1 MCPLNTAAIW
11 PDMNIHINKDRYQ
24 TREIGYVLS
33 KKQRRWRQRG
43 KKLKGKERK
52 ENK

>member
-24 TREIGYVLS
+24 TREIGYVLC
-33 KKQRRWRQRG
+33 KK
-43 KKLKGKERK
+43 KDVEGKEER
-52 ENK
+52 N